1 MKETKER
8 GRRHSLTL
16 ACFSPPV
23 MLATMAIESVLAI
36 YVLVRYRHGAFAKI
50 AAILIALLGI
60 FQLSEYQV
68 CGNHDPQ
75 FWSHFGLA
83 AITLLPI
90 VGLQLISYVTK
101 KRRFLVVGCVIAAG
115 LALVF
120 LLIPQSITG
129 SLCGGNYVVFSG
141 PTALYEFYGAYYFTF
156 LVFAI
161 WELLEAMRE
170 NKNGIIRRILRWFV
184 IGYLSFMAPMGIVY
198 ALYAPARVAV
208 TSIMCGFAVILA
220 FIVAFQIV
228 PKYYKHLA
236 VQDKETKKD

>member
-1 MKETKER
+1 MAILKNPAK
-8 GRRHSLTL
+8 RRSLTL
-16 ACFSPPV
+16 SCFSPPV
-23 MLATMAIESVLAI
+23 MLATMIVEGILALYI
-36 YVLVRYRHGAFAKI
+36 LLRYRHGAFAKL
-50 AAILIALLGI
+50 AAVLVALLGI

-68 CGNHDPQ
+68 CGNHDAQ

-90 VGLQLISYVTK
+90 VGLQLISFVTK
-101 KRRFLVVGCVIAAG
+101 KKRFLVVGCAIAAA

-120 LLIPQSITG
+120 LFVPQSITG

-156 LVFAI
+156 LIFAV
-161 WELLEAMRE
+161 WESVEAMRE
-170 NKNGIIRRILRWFV
+170 NKNGVIQRILRWFV

-198 ALYAPARVAV
+198 ALYAPARIAV

-228 PKYYKHLA
+228 PKYYKHLYA
-236 VQDKETKKD
+236 GEKK